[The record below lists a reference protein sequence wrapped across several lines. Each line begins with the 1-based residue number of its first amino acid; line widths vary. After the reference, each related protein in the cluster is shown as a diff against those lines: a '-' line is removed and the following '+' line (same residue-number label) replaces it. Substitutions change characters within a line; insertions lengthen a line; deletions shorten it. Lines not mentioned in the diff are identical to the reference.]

1 MKIRTQR
8 LKRASKAAL
17 ISATSL
23 ASVGAFAQNSATTD
37 AGPAP
42 ANEPETIADTIVVT
56 GTSIRGVVPIGSSVQ
71 TVGVAELEK
80 TAATN
85 LSTLVNTI
93 PALSTNGSLA
103 QGENLWSFYSPQIH
117 QLGGS
122 SSNTTLVVIDGM
134 RAPGGGAQFN
144 QIDPNIIPTSA
155 IERVDV
161 LADGASSVYG
171 SDAVAGVVNFVTRK
185 RFKGLQLNSSYGN
198 ADSYD
203 TWDLNGIWGTD
214 WETGGVYAAASYSH
228 GSQLFV
234 RDREWASRGDYRPFG
249 GTNSNSLNCDP
260 SSIQVTGVSSGTV
273 PAGNVVFLSPSAT
286 SPVSNNASASG
297 VCNTSLYNSF
307 IPSQYRTNALLRV
320 ENEFSDKLKLSG
332 SLVYNRNQTHSDS
345 GPGTLTNARAYGT
358 GAGVAGQQNPFF
370 VAPAGAPT
378 ANAENINWLATR
390 ADGKYGFTESQQD
403 VIYGNVVL
411 DYELSDS
418 WSLTVADSIGWNRSS
433 LDGFKQFCGACA
445 MLGLNGTTQ
454 SSGSTTASSV
464 PGQNVVVLQL
474 PLTTSNALDVWSA
487 PGANGTNPLVMNSL
501 YTSNT
506 QNNNYNTFN
515 QFRAVVQGDLFNLPA
530 GPVKLAV
537 GGEHMWQEQQFKI
550 SGGNNTG
557 PTTTGSGY
565 RVYNYDRNIVSAF
578 AEVAVPLVSPEM
590 GIPGLYQIDLS
601 LAARY
606 DDFSDVGDT
615 TNPKY
620 GINWSITKGLRL
632 RANYAES
639 FVAPPV
645 AVIGDAT
652 QGYLY
657 ASGSVGSTG
666 QINVPVAAYPA
677 VADIP
682 TAVVVNT
689 TNDCLP
695 TSTVCTVGQGN
706 TAMRRQLGG
715 GFSGMGPQFGES
727 YSIGI
732 DFAPSWLEGF
742 RSQATF
748 FHNDFTGGVNSPS
761 ASSITASGS
770 PLLTICPSTGCTQA
784 QILEFANVAN
794 GATIGGSIPTTVNFL
809 LDQSAR
815 NWLNLSIEG
824 FDAQFD
830 YNFDIGDKVSARF
843 GVNGTYFT
851 KYDQFFGTNPEFSVL
866 NTSGFNGVFPSI
878 QFKARTNVG
887 MDFGKV
893 STDLFWNHIGSYKNW
908 GPSTFEP
915 ILRDANGNPTGG
927 GDTVDAT
934 NTFDLHVAFKLSFG
948 ETFDDVNLSLDVRN
962 LTDEEPSFFNGNQG
976 GFMGGAW
983 GYDNYTANP
992 IGRLITLGVR
1002 TNF

>member
-8 LKRASKAAL
+8 FKRASKAAL
-17 ISATSL
+17 FSVSSL
-23 ASVGAFAQNSATTD
+23 ASVGAIAQD

-42 ANEPETIADTIVVT
+42 GTEPEAIEDTIVVT
-56 GTSIRGVVPIGSSVQ
+56 GTSIRGVVPIGSSIQ
-71 TVGVAELEK
+71 SVGAVDIEK

-134 RAPGGGAQFN
+134 RSPGGGAQFN

-171 SDAVAGVVNFVTRK
+171 SDAVAGVVNFITRK
-185 RFKGLQLNSSYGN
+185 RFKGAQVNSSYGK
-198 ADSYD
+198 ADGYD
-203 TWDLNGIWGTD
+203 TWDLNGIWGTE
-214 WETGGVYAAASYSH
+214 WETGGVYAAASYSY
-228 GSQLFV
+228 GSELYV
-234 RDREWASRGDYRPFG
+234 KDRDWASEGDYRARG
-249 GTNSNSLNCDP
+249 GSNTNSFICDP
-260 SSIQVTGVSSGTV
+260 ATIRVTGVSSGTV
-273 PAGNVVFLSPSAT
+273 PAGNVIFLSPDAT
-286 SPVSNNASASG
+286 TPVSNNASANG
-297 VCNTSLYNSF
+297 ECNLSLYNSF
-307 IPSQYRTNALLRV
+307 IPSQYRTNALIRV
-320 ENEFSDKLKLSG
+320 ENEFSDKLSLSA
-332 SLVYNRNQTHSDS
+332 SLVYNRNQTHADT
-345 GPGTLTNARAYGT
+345 GPNQNNNSLTNATVFGP

-370 VAPAGAPT
+370 TAPAGAPT
-378 ANAENINWLATR
+378 ANVEAINWLATR
-390 ADGKYGFTESQQD
+390 EDGKYGFTESQQD

-433 LDGFKQFCGACA
+433 LDGFKQFCTACA
-445 MLGLNGTTQ
+445 MLALNGTTQ

-474 PLTTSNALDVWSA
+474 PLNTSNALDVWNT
-487 PGANGTNPLVMNSL
+487 GAANRTNPLVMDSL
-501 YTSNT
+501 YSANT

-515 QFRAVVQGDLFNLPA
+515 QLRAVVQGDLFNLPA

-537 GGEHMWQEQQFKI
+537 GGEHMWQEQQFKL

-565 RVYNYDRNIVSAF
+565 RVYNYDRSIVSAF
-578 AEVAVPLVSPEM
+578 AEVAVPVISPEM
-590 GIPGLYQIDLS
+590 EIPGLYQIDIS

-620 GINWSITKGLRL
+620 GINWNITKGLRL

-645 AVIGDAT
+645 AVIGDAS

-657 ASGSVGSTG
+657 ASGSVTSTG
-666 QINVPVAAYPA
+666 TINVPVAAYPT

-682 TAVVVNT
+682 TAVEVNT
-689 TNDCLP
+689 TNDC
-695 TSTVCTVGQGN
+695 TAASTVCTIGQGN

-732 DFAPSWLEGF
+732 DFAPGWLEGF

-761 ASSITASGS
+761 AASITASGS

-794 GATIGGSIPTTVNFL
+794 GATIGGSIPTNVYYL
-809 LDQSAR
+809 IDQSAR

-851 KYDQFFGTNPEFSVL
+851 KYDQHFGTNPEFSVL

-878 QFKARTNVG
+878 QFKSRTNLGV
-887 MDFGKV
+887 DIGKV

-908 GPSTFEP
+908 SGSTFAP
-915 ILRDANGNPTGG
+915 IIRDANGNPESG

-934 NTFDLHVAFKLSFG
+934 NTFDLHVAFKLALG
-948 ETFDDVNLSLDVRN
+948 KTFDDISLSLDVRN

-992 IGRLITLGVR
+992 VGRLITLGVR